1 MVDHRVPDGTTLSE
15 VALQHASERIEGE
28 PEAGSSSPPHVT
40 REIAVSMASGIVRP
54 PNFHRIGAPVPFRVP
69 GTAEGMDAEWMTQ
82 VFRFR
87 GYLEETGT
95 VTKLELK
102 ALGGDGLGAFG
113 ELVIVNLELSG
124 ARPGAPTSFI
134 AKFAPQGKTD
144 LPRFVV
150 KQTFKVEAHFY
161 NDFTVAD
168 GGLPRPE
175 CYGAFGNLKAK
186 LPTFVIFM
194 QNMMPATTYTRVT
207 GLADLPRLK
216 MVMSALASLHARWW
230 DFKKAPPL
238 EWLASPQD
246 YGGALFNVLV
256 FMIKKGLPALQTAF
270 GDEYKPVL
278 AWRKQIVS
286 HLKYIKSA
294 MFSPPYTLCHGDVH
308 VDNIFFDDRFPGGC
322 AIFDFGNMTFSP
334 GMSDVSFFMSHN
346 LEVDVRRKHE
356 KELIQHYHAEL
367 LAKGVSKDDY
377 PWEKCWYD
385 YRFQLFR
392 GLLAVLILAPSWAK
406 QRRSATGM
414 FAAEKDGFNTKLAAM
429 YAKYNERVVAAL
441 TDHEWLDML
450 LEGAATCGPCS
461 CLPCCP

>member
-1 MVDHRVPDGTTLSE
+1 
-15 VALQHASERIEGE
+15 
-28 PEAGSSSPPHVT
+28 
-40 REIAVSMASGIVRP
+40 
-54 PNFHRIGAPVPFRVP
+54 
-69 GTAEGMDAEWMTQ
+69 
-82 VFRFR
+82 
-87 GYLEETGT
+87 
-95 VTKLELK
+95 
-102 ALGGDGLGAFG
+102 
-113 ELVIVNLELSG
+113 
-124 ARPGAPTSFI
+124 
-134 AKFAPQGKTD
+134 
-144 LPRFVV
+144 
-150 KQTFKVEAHFY
+150 
-161 NDFTVAD
+161 
-168 GGLPRPE
+168 
-175 CYGAFGNLKAK
+175 
-186 LPTFVIFM
+186 
-194 QNMMPATTYTRVT
+194 
-207 GLADLPRLK
+207 
-216 MVMSALASLHARWW
+216 
-230 DFKKAPPL
+230 
-238 EWLASPQD
+238 
-246 YGGALFNVLV
+246 
-256 FMIKKGLPALQTAF
+256 MIKKGLPALQTAF

>member
-1 MVDHRVPDGTTLSE
+1 MTGQRVPDGTTLSE

-28 PEAGSSSPPHVT
+28 PDAGSSSPPHVT

-95 VTKLELK
+95 VTKLEM
-102 ALGGDGLGAFG
+102 
-113 ELVIVNLELSG
+113 
-124 ARPGAPTSFI
+124 
-134 AKFAPQGKTD
+134 
-144 LPRFVV
+144 
-150 KQTFKVEAHFY
+150 
-161 NDFTVAD
+161 
-168 GGLPRPE
+168 
-175 CYGAFGNLKAK
+175 KAK

-256 FMIKKGLPALQTAF
+256 FMIKKGLPALQAAF